1 MARGFHNDEDSG
13 MANAVSEQTTTTVT
27 TSPSRQAA
35 ALAERLEQGAR
46 ALAAVA
52 ASLSDAEWQ
61 TRIPGDGRKVGVV
74 IHHVATMYPLEIQ
87 LAQTLAAGNAIAG
100 VTWQDVHAINASH
113 AAEHDA
119 VTKEAALDLLR
130 RNSTAA
136 AAAVRALSDEEL
148 QRAAPISLNADAP
161 LTCQFFIE
169 DHAMRHSYHHLAKV
183 RAAVNR
189 PAR

>member
-1 MARGFHNDEDSG
+1 
-13 MANAVSEQTTTTVT
+13 MANAVSEQTTTAVT

-52 ASLSDAEWQ
+52 ASLSDTEWQ

-74 IHHVATMYPLEIQ
+74 VHHVATMYPLEIQ

-100 VTWQDVHAINASH
+100 VTWQDVHAINAAH

-119 VTKEAALDLLR
+119 VTKEAALALLR
-130 RNSTAA
+130 RNSRAA
-136 AAAVRALSDEEL
+136 ADAIRALSDDDL

-169 DHAMRHSYHHLAKV
+169 DHAMRHSYHHLAKI
-183 RAAVNR
+183 RAALNR